1 MTREPP
7 SLGQC
12 HKELKFFASD
22 SELLTAAQALKVVD
36 FSTQPEPLWAQARE
50 AGREPGI
57 STGTIKA

>member
-1 MTREPP
+1 MTHEPP

-36 FSTQPEPLWAQARE
+36 FSTQPEPL
-50 AGREPGI
+50 
-57 STGTIKA
+57 